1 MGQHHLVFVYGTLKR
16 GACNHHL
23 LAGAQALGARQL
35 RGARL
40 HDLGPYPM
48 AVLSGERDALIH
60 GELYRVD
67 GAGLQRL
74 DVLEDYPREY
84 NRSRVRL
91 SDGTVA
97 WLYHGRPAQV
107 ASTPLIAS
115 GHWGPGAGPPPASG
129 DNGATNRP
137 VPMSAAP
144 ANPAY
149 GALTTEGNSTNIA
162 WHQAAVTRDERAQ
175 QRGHRSAILWFTG
188 LSGAGKSTL
197 ANAVNAALFEQG
209 LACYVLDGDNIRHG
223 LCKDLGFS
231 DADREENIRRIG
243 EVAKLFVDAGVVALT
258 AFVSPFKADRDKVRA
273 LVPAGD
279 FIEIHCAADL
289 AVCEQ
294 RDTKGLYAKARAGAI
309 KEFTGISSPYEAPDN
324 PELRVDT
331 GSQSLEASV
340 AQVLSHLQ
348 AAGIIPQAS

>member
-1 MGQHHLVFVYGTLKR
+1 MTTSPVPAAGSPYGQLTTQG
-16 GACNHHL
+16 N
-23 LAGAQALGARQL
+23 
-35 RGARL
+35 
-40 HDLGPYPM
+40 
-48 AVLSGERDALIH
+48 
-60 GELYRVD
+60 
-67 GAGLQRL
+67 
-74 DVLEDYPREY
+74 
-84 NRSRVRL
+84 
-91 SDGTVA
+91 
-97 WLYHGRPAQV
+97 
-107 ASTPLIAS
+107 
-115 GHWGPGAGPPPASG
+115 
-129 DNGATNRP
+129 ATNI
-137 VPMSAAP
+137 VWHH
-144 ANPAY
+144 
-149 GALTTEGNSTNIA
+149 ST
-162 WHQAAVTRDERAQ
+162 VTRAARAH

-197 ANAVNAALFEQG
+197 ANAVNSALFEQG

-273 LVPAGD
+273 LVEPGD

-294 RDTKGLYAKARAGAI
+294 RDTKGLYAKARAGEI
-309 KEFTGISSPYEAPDN
+309 KEFTGISSPYEAPET

-340 AQVLSHLQ
+340 AQVLAHLE
-348 AAGIIPQAS
+348 ANGIIPQAE